1 MTIRKNEDWGSTV
14 VRPEDLVIC
23 ETDAATS
30 QLATDFYLQQK
41 PMPAIAI
48 TRSSLSR
55 TLGKEGS
62 NVNSQNMQ
70 ATPFDLIEVTFVDAS
85 MIEQKVLAL
94 GYGLLRKSW
103 WRGDIVAAMN
113 TSFIGDWDCAPRS
126 HPNDGKFDLLAVSSK
141 MKSTQRLIASRR
153 LKFGTHLPHPQI
165 SVKQLTSFE
174 ADCSAKPNL
183 YVDNRRFMSVNQCK
197 FRLLPDALTLY
208 W

>member
-113 TSFIGDWDCAPRS
+113 TSFIGNWDCAPRS
-126 HPNDGKFDLLAVSSK
+126 HPNDGKFDLLAVNGE

-165 SVKQLTSFE
+165 SMKQLTSFD